1 MIDSEKTQ
9 PPALAPELSR
19 LYSEII
25 TPSSSVVVVGPSHS
39 IFTDA
44 TLLFATYLASRG
56 NVYVADPISTKNTT
70 YDEMSQKVGGKVAGI
85 GNVDNILSEI
95 SALQKAGLEL
105 QSPQWLGPESAAQK
119 IPLPDES
126 IDVIIDHNTSV
137 FLAGK
142 PERPNNLE
150 EQIKELEKCYREY
163 ARVLKIGGH
172 ILLQTD
178 INTYQLH
185 DDSQGQSLLDS
196 LLKKFGFS
204 VIHQQVE
211 DEFVIPIGGPF
222 SQRVLD
228 TPKYRQEEQL
238 LYYINRRMERSNG
251 KNVIKFRNTRHISN
265 DVFIAQKVSNQ

>member
-1 MIDSEKTQ
+1 MLDSEETQ
-9 PPALAPELSR
+9 PPASSQELSK

-25 TPSSSVVVVGPSHS
+25 TPSSSIVVVGPSHT

-44 TLLFATYLASRG
+44 SLLFASYLASRG
-56 NVYVADPISTKNTT
+56 NVYVADPISTNNTS

-95 SALQKAGLEL
+95 TALQKSGLEL
-105 QSPQWLGPESAAQK
+105 QIPQWLGPESAAQK

-142 PERPNNLE
+142 PSIPNNLE
-150 EQIKELEKCYREY
+150 TRIRELEKCYKEY
-163 ARVLKIGGH
+163 ARVLKTGGH

-178 INTYQLH
+178 INMYQLH
-185 DDSQGQSLLDS
+185 NDGQGQLLLDS

-204 VIHQQVE
+204 VIYQQAE
-211 DEFVIPIGGPF
+211 DEFVIPIEGPF
-222 SQRVLD
+222 LQRVLD
-228 TPKYRQEEQL
+228 KSEYRQEEQL
-238 LYYINRRMERSNG
+238 LYYINRRMEKRNG
-251 KNVIKFRNTRHISN
+251 KNIIKFRNTGHVSN
-265 DVFIAQKVSNQ
+265 DVFIAQKVSN